1 MAQVTC
7 ILLQQVCSSRV
18 IANDIITYII
28 AGNGYFSNMMMDG
41 TNLGD
46 FDGYNNSY
54 VDQQSQTMQV

>member
-1 MAQVTC
+1 
-7 ILLQQVCSSRV
+7 V

-54 VDQQSQTMQV
+54 VDQQSQTMQVSCFCLCFIIGFNNWG